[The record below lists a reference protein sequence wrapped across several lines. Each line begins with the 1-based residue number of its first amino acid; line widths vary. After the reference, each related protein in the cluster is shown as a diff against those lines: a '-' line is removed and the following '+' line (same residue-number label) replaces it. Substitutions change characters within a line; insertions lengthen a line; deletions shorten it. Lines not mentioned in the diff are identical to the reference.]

1 MTNDSSMEAH
11 VSSPTPAVGVQQ
23 VSIAG
28 RELLALDRVDLA
40 LAPNE
45 FVCLVGPSGCG
56 KTTLLKVVAGMAS
69 PTQGRAMVGDRTI
82 TRPGPDRAVVFQEDA
97 LFPWMTVRDNVAH
110 SQRVRGKSRDLQ
122 PLVVSGADRDSQ
134 FLGGV
139 GGQLVKRIPRLGP
152 GRSAG
157 DAAGRSLGRS

>member
-23 VSIAG
+23 VSVSYSIAG

-69 PTQGRAMVGDRTI
+69 PTQGRAMIGDRTI
-82 TRPGPDRAVVFQEDA
+82 TRPGPDRPSSSRKTLCF
-97 LFPWMTVRDNVAH
+97 
-110 SQRVRGKSRDLQ
+110 RG
-122 PLVVSGADRDSQ
+122 
-134 FLGGV
+134 
-139 GGQLVKRIPRLGP
+139 
-152 GRSAG
+152 
-157 DAAGRSLGRS
+157 

>member
-1 MTNDSSMEAH
+1 MT
-11 VSSPTPAVGVQQ
+11 VSTPATSAPDIRLERVTKRFHDV
-23 VSIAG
+23 IAVDD
-28 RELLALDRVDLA
+28 LSLDIERG
-40 LAPNE
+40 E
-45 FVCLVGPSGCG
+45 FFSMLGPSGCG